1 MKAFARGD
9 SYCIIGKVLRSRHC
23 YSVPSQLKRGGI
35 INKVYLCANGN
46 KFAPISVTSNEGGWS
61 WVGGGREGGVIRE
74 TFQLDQTLSDF

>member
-46 KFAPISVTSNEGGWS
+46 KFAPISVTSNEGGWP
-61 WVGGGREGGVIRE
+61 WVGGGEGGGGDKRDFSIGSN
-74 TFQLDQTLSDF
+74 TF